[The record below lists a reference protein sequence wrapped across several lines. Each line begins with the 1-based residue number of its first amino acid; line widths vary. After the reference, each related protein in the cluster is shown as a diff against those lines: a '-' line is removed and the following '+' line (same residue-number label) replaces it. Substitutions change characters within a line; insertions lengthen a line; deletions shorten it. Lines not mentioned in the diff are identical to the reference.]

1 MKFEPGEVSRLLQ
14 DWQRGDQH
22 AADQVVHAVYDE
34 LRRIARG
41 MMRGE
46 RPHHTLQPTALIHE
60 AYLRVCHDEPVDV
73 ASKAS
78 FLKLMAAQMRRH
90 LIDHARRRS
99 AGKRGGGV
107 AHEQVDAVERS
118 AGDAESTPEEFF
130 TRLDAALAKLAVD
143 HPRVAEII
151 RLRFVADLSI
161 EDAARTLGMSPGTVK
176 RDFALG
182 RAWLIR
188 ELGPLA

>member
-1 MKFEPGEVSRLLQ
+1 MKFEPGEVSQLLQ
-14 DWQRGDQH
+14 EWQRGNQH

-41 MMRGE
+41 VMRGE
-46 RPHHTLQPTALIHE
+46 RPQHTLQPTALIHE

-107 AHEQVDAVERS
+107 AHEQAR
-118 AGDAESTPEEFF
+118 AGYITIRVATLGGSRTPTTSTSGSRLPII
-130 TRLDAALAKLAVD
+130 TRL
-143 HPRVAEII
+143 
-151 RLRFVADLSI
+151 
-161 EDAARTLGMSPGTVK
+161 
-176 RDFALG
+176 
-182 RAWLIR
+182 
-188 ELGPLA
+188 

>member
-1 MKFEPGEVSRLLQ
+1 
-14 DWQRGDQH
+14 
-22 AADQVVHAVYDE
+22 
-34 LRRIARG
+34 
-41 MMRGE
+41 
-46 RPHHTLQPTALIHE
+46 
-60 AYLRVCHDEPVDV
+60 
-73 ASKAS
+73 
-78 FLKLMAAQMRRH
+78 
-90 LIDHARRRS
+90 
-99 AGKRGGGV
+99 V
-107 AHEQVDAVERS
+107 AHEQIDAVEPP

-130 TRLDAALAKLAVD
+130 TRLDAALVKLAAD

>member
-1 MKFEPGEVSRLLQ
+1 MKLEPGQVSQLLQ
-14 DWQRGDQH
+14 EWRGGNQQ

-46 RPHHTLQPTALIHE
+46 RPQHTLQPTALIHE

-73 ASKAS
+73 ESRAS
-78 FLKLMAAQMRRH
+78 FLRLMAAQMKRH
-90 LIDHARRRS
+90 LIDHARRRG

-107 AHEQVDAVERS
+107 PHEAIETMEPP
-118 AGDAESTPEEFF
+118 AIEAETTPEDFF
-130 TRLDAALAKLAVD
+130 ARLDAALVKLAGE
-143 HPRVAEII
+143 HPRVAEVI
-151 RLRFVADLSI
+151 RLRFVGDLSI
-161 EDAARTLGMSPGTVK
+161 EDVARALGLSSGTVK

-188 ELGPLA
+188 ELGPLS